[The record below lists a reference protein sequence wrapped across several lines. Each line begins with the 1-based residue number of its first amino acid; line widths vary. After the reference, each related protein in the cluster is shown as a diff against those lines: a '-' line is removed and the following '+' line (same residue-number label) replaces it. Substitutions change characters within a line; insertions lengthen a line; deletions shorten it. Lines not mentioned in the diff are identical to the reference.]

1 MPLTCIAIDDEPLA
15 LKLIQEYASVIP
27 ALQLLQTFEDA
38 ISAVD
43 FLNNNKVDILFVDIN
58 MPDITGIELVRS
70 LDEKPMVIF
79 TTAYKK
85 FAYESFELDAID
97 YLLKPIDFTRF
108 SKAAQKAIDYNTY
121 KKAQNQTE
129 TACVFVR
136 SEYKMLKVMF
146 DDIEYVEGLEDYV
159 KIHIKSNKP
168 ILTLAT
174 LKTFIEKLPAD
185 RFLRIHRSYVIPVQE
200 VVSVLNKKVLL
211 KSNKELPI
219 GVTYTEALGKLLG

>member
-1 MPLTCIAIDDEPLA
+1 MLLTCIAIDDEPLA
-15 LKLIQEYASVIP
+15 LKLMKEYVSKIP
-27 ALQLLQTFEDA
+27 ALQLLETFEDA
-38 ISAVD
+38 ISAID
-43 FLNNNKVDILFVDIN
+43 YLKKHKVNILFVDIN

-85 FAYESFELDAID
+85 FAYEGFELDAID
-97 YLLKPIDFTRF
+97 YLLKPIDFARF
-108 SKAAQKAIDYNTY
+108 NKAAQKAIDYYAY
-121 KKAQNQTE
+121 KKAKNATE

-159 KIHIKSNKP
+159 KIHIKNQKA

-174 LKTFIEKLPAD
+174 LKTFIEKLPSEK
-185 RFLRIHRSYVIPVQE
+185 FLRIHRSYVIPVDE
-200 VVSVLNKKVLL
+200 IVSVYNKKVLL
-211 KSNKELPI
+211 KSRKELPI
-219 GVTYTEALGKLLG
+219 GITYSNVINKLGK

>member
-1 MPLTCIAIDDEPLA
+1 MLLTCIAIDDEPLA
-15 LKLIQEYASVIP
+15 LKLIKEYVSKIP
-27 ALQLLQTFEDA
+27 ALQLLETFEDG
-38 ISAVD
+38 ISAID
-43 FLNNNKVDILFVDIN
+43 YLNKHKVNILFVDIN

-85 FAYESFELDAID
+85 FAYEGFELDAID

-108 SKAAQKAIDYNTY
+108 NKAAQKAIDYYAY
-121 KKAQNQTE
+121 KNAKSATE
-129 TACVFVR
+129 SACVFVR

-159 KIHIKSNKP
+159 KIHIKNQKP

-174 LKTFIEKLPAD
+174 LKTFIEKLPSEN
-185 RFLRIHRSYVIPVQE
+185 FLRIHRSYVIPIDE
-200 VVSVLNKKVLL
+200 VVSVYNKKVLL
-211 KSNKELPI
+211 KSRIELPI
-219 GVTYTEALGKLLG
+219 GITYSDIINKLGK

>member
-1 MPLTCIAIDDEPLA
+1 MLLTCIAIDDEPLA
-15 LKLIQEYASVIP
+15 LKLVKEYVSKIP
-27 ALQLLQTFEDA
+27 ALQLLETFEDA
-38 ISAVD
+38 ISAID
-43 FLNNNKVDILFVDIN
+43 YLNKHKVNILFVDIN

-85 FAYESFELDAID
+85 FAYEGFELDAID

-108 SKAAQKAIDYNTY
+108 NKAAQKAIDYYAYMKAKNT
-121 KKAQNQTE
+121 TE
-129 TACVFVR
+129 SACVFVR

-159 KIHIKSNKP
+159 KIHIKNQKP

-174 LKTFIEKLPAD
+174 LKAFIEKLPSEK
-185 RFLRIHRSYVIPVQE
+185 FVRIHRSYVIPVDE
-200 VVSVLNKKVLL
+200 VISVYNKKVLL
-211 KSNKELPI
+211 KSRKELPI
-219 GVTYTEALGKLLG
+219 GITYSNVINKLGK